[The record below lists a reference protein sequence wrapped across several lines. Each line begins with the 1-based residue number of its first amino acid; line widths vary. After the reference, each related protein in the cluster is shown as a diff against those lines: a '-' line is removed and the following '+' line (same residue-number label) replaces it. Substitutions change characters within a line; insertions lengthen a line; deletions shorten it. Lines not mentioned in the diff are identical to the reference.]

1 MPDGLT
7 QGDRYRKVA
16 TEASNL
22 AKNASSDFLRRYY
35 ERLAKR
41 YLLLAEAELAG
52 TEKNGDAVP
61 VQLGSSSGGE
71 DREPD
76 AVALVPSQEIGPTI
90 PVEEAE
96 LVEKLVESSDPPQT
110 VPKRRKPTRS
120 KKNL

>member
-22 AKNASSDFLRRYY
+22 AKSASSDFLRRYY
-35 ERLAKR
+35 ERLAER
-41 YLLLAEAELAG
+41 YLLLAEGELAG
-52 TEKNGDAVP
+52 TDKKGDAVP
-61 VQLGSSSGGE
+61 VQLGSSSS
-71 DREPD
+71 
-76 AVALVPSQEIGPTI
+76 VALVPSQEIEPTI
-90 PVEEAE
+90 PGEEAE
-96 LVEKLVESSDPPQT
+96 ELKLVESSDAPQT

>member
-22 AKNASSDFLRRYY
+22 AKSASSDFLRRYY
-35 ERLAKR
+35 ERLAER
-41 YLLLAEAELAG
+41 YLLLAEGELAG
-52 TEKNGDAVP
+52 TDKKGDAVP
-61 VQLGSSSGGE
+61 VQLGSSSSGE

-76 AVALVPSQEIGPTI
+76 AVALVPSQEIEPTI
-90 PVEEAE
+90 PGEEAE
-96 LVEKLVESSDPPQT
+96 ELKLVESSDAPQT